1 MTQPRP
7 IVIRGGRL
15 LDIATGTAPAR
26 DILVIDGRIAAIDDP
41 GFAASDGADT
51 VDAADCLLMPG
62 LVNAH
67 THSHG
72 ALARGL
78 VGDRVPLEVFLNG
91 AAAAVGARSTDD
103 KYLSAA
109 LSAAEMIR
117 RGVTACYDLTL
128 ELPGPSVEGIHAVA
142 RAYDDAGMRAVIAP
156 MLADRTLYQ
165 ALPGLLDAFPDGVRE
180 RYATLSAA
188 PAEHILHTCR
198 AAFESW
204 PFDRNRIRPAI
215 APTIPL
221 HCSDVFL
228 RGCGAL
234 AADYD
239 LPLQTHLAE
248 SKTQAILGRRHYGRS
263 LTAHLGALGLI
274 TPRLSAAHAIWID
287 DDDIARLADGGARVA
302 HNPMSNLRLGSG
314 VAPVRR
320 MLARGLPVGI
330 GTDASNT
337 SDGQNM
343 FEATR
348 LAAYLSRLDGPDC
361 STWFSASEAL
371 TLATQGSA
379 ALLGFSRV
387 GRIAL
392 GYEADIVFLGLDAP
406 HLVPFRSPVLQTVFG
421 ESGASIRRVMI
432 GGRTVFQN
440 GRVLTL
446 DEPAL
451 RRQAEAA
458 AARLDRMNAPSQA
471 AADAVAAFVGAFCMA
486 LGCQGHPSERT
497 LACTPIPLTPED
509 R

>member
-1 MTQPRP
+1 MTAPRP
-7 IVIRGGRL
+7 LVIRGGRL
-15 LDIATGTAPAR
+15 LDIGAGLAPAR
-26 DILVIDGRIAAIDDP
+26 DILVIAGRIAAIDEP
-41 GFAASDGADT
+41 GFAVPDDADT

-67 THSHG
+67 THSHS

-91 AAAAVGARSTDD
+91 TAAAVGSRATDD

-128 ELPGPSVEGIHAVA
+128 ELPGPSVDGIHAAA

-156 MLADRTLYQ
+156 MVADRTLYQ
-165 ALPGLLDAFPDGVRE
+165 ALPGLLEAFPDGARE
-180 RYATLSAA
+180 RYAALVAA
-188 PAEHILHTCR
+188 PAEQSLETCR
-198 AAFESW
+198 AAFRTW
-204 PFDRNRIRPAI
+204 PFDRSRIRPAI

-221 HCSDVFL
+221 HCSDAFL

-234 AADYD
+234 ADEFD

-248 SKTQAILGRRHYGRS
+248 TQTQAIVGARTYGRS
-263 LTAHLGALGLI
+263 LTAHLDALGLI

-314 VAPVRR
+314 VAPVRN
-320 MLARGLPVGI
+320 MLARGLAVGI

-348 LAAYLSRLDGPDC
+348 LAAYLSRIDGPDV
-361 STWFSASEAL
+361 FSWLSAPEAL

-379 ALLGFSRV
+379 ALLGFEKI
-387 GRIAL
+387 GRIAP

-421 ESGASIRRVMI
+421 ESGSSIRRVMI
-432 GGRTVFQN
+432 AGRTVFRD
-440 GRVLTL
+440 GRLLTL
-446 DEPAL
+446 DESAL

-458 AARLDRMNAPSQA
+458 ADRLDRANAPSAA
-471 AADAVAAFVGAFCMA
+471 AADAVASLVGTFCMG
-486 LGCQGHPSERT
+486 LGCQEHAVRRT
-497 LACTPIPLTPED
+497 LQCTPD
-509 R
+509 